1 MDGHAIPEK
10 KIKVCLEGFENGNC
24 YKEDC
29 PYAWICEATGKKEK
43 QQGRL
48 IEVGEEGG

>member
-1 MDGHAIPEK
+1 
-10 KIKVCLEGFENGNC
+10 VCLEGFEKDNC

-29 PYAWICEATGKKEK
+29 PYAWICEAIGKKEK

-48 IEVGEEGG
+48 IEIEEEDEDGRL